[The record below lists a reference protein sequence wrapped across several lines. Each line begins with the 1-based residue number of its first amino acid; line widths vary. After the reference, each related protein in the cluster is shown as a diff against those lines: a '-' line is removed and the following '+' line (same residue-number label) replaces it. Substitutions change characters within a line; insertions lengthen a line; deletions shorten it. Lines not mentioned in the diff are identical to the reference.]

1 MLDFGFIPVSANQ
14 FKTEIQNKNSEIE
27 NSKSE
32 IRKKCQ
38 K

>member
-1 MLDFGFIPVSANQ
+1 MLDFGFIPAFTNQ
-14 FKTEIQNKNSEIE
+14 LKTEIQNKNSKIE